1 MIESLERYSFI
12 VLFIFIVTFYLI
24 LLILST
30 INYLKEVEMAI
41 EDQIKWDTKYSETPK
56 LLEKR
61 EVGVQLKK
69 AIKHSKVGMALDIAC
84 GAGKNSIYLAENDF
98 DVESLDISKVALD
111 VLEEYNYKN
120 ITTVLT
126 DLDGFSPIENKYDLI
141 VMTNFLDR
149 DMIPRLVNG
158 LTSGGILFIETYM
171 VHISNTKKSSNLNY
185 LLKEGELKTFFDE
198 NYKILD
204 YSEFDNEPYELYK
217 MRKQSITI
225 QKSHRV

>member
-1 MIESLERYSFI
+1 
-12 VLFIFIVTFYLI
+12 
-24 LLILST
+24 
-30 INYLKEVEMAI
+30 MAI
-41 EDQIKWDTKYSETPK
+41 EDQIKWDTKYNETPK

-61 EVGVQLKK
+61 EVGLKLK
-69 AIKHSKVGMALDIAC
+69 EAIKYSTVGIALDIAC

-98 DVESLDISKVALD
+98 EVESLDISKVALD
-111 VLEEYNYKN
+111 VLKDYNYKN
-120 ITTVLT
+120 ITTILT
-126 DLDGFSPIENKYDLI
+126 DLDGFIPSENKYNLI

-225 QKSHRV
+225 QKIS

>member
-1 MIESLERYSFI
+1 VI
-12 VLFIFIVTFYLI
+12 FYLI

-84 GAGKNSIYLAENDF
+84 GAGKNSIFLAENDF
-98 DVESLDISKVALD
+98 EVEALDISKVALD
-111 VLEEYNYKN
+111 VLKKHNYKN

-126 DLDGFSPIENKYDLI
+126 DLDGFSPVENTYDLI

-149 DMIPRLVNG
+149 DMIPRLVKG
-158 LTSGGILFIETYM
+158 LTSKGILFIETYM
-171 VHISNTKKSSNLNY
+171 EHISNTKKSSNLNY
-185 LLKEGELKTFFDE
+185 LLKEGELKSFFNDE
-198 NYKILD
+198 YVVVD
-204 YSEFDNEPYELYK
+204 YCEFDNEPYELYK

-225 QKSHRV
+225 QKIT

>member
-1 MIESLERYSFI
+1 MIESLVRYAFI
-12 VLFIFIVTFYLI
+12 VLFIFIVIFYLI

-30 INYLKEVEMAI
+30 INYLKEVIMAI
-41 EDQIKWDTKYSETPK
+41 EDQIKWDTKYNETPK

-61 EVGVQLKK
+61 DVGLKLK
-69 AIKHSKVGMALDIAC
+69 EAIKYSTVGIALDIAC

-98 DVESLDISKVALD
+98 EVESLDISKVALD
-111 VLEEYNYKN
+111 VLKDYNYKN
-120 ITTVLT
+120 ITTILT
-126 DLDGFSPIENKYDLI
+126 DLDGFTPSEDKYNLI

-225 QKSHRV
+225 QKIS

>member
-1 MIESLERYSFI
+1 
-12 VLFIFIVTFYLI
+12 VTFYLI

-41 EDQIKWDTKYSETPK
+41 EDQIKWDTKYNETPK

-61 EVGVQLKK
+61 EVGLQFKK
-69 AIKHSKVGMALDIAC
+69 AIKYSKVGMALDIAC

-98 DVESLDISKVALD
+98 EVESLDISKVALD
-111 VLEEYNYKN
+111 VLKDYDYKN

-126 DLDGFSPIENKYDLI
+126 DLDGFNPVENKYDLI

-149 DMIPRLVNG
+149 DMIPKLVKG
-158 LTSGGILFIETYM
+158 LKYQGILFIETYM
-171 VHISNTKKSSNLNY
+171 IHISNTKKSSNLNY
-185 LLKEGELKTFFDE
+185 LLKEGELKTFFDDD
-198 NYKILD
+198 YVVLD

-225 QKSHRV
+225 QKKS

>member
-1 MIESLERYSFI
+1 
-12 VLFIFIVTFYLI
+12 
-24 LLILST
+24 
-30 INYLKEVEMAI
+30 
-41 EDQIKWDTKYSETPK
+41 
-56 LLEKR
+56 
-61 EVGVQLKK
+61 
-69 AIKHSKVGMALDIAC
+69 
-84 GAGKNSIYLAENDF
+84 
-98 DVESLDISKVALD
+98 
-111 VLEEYNYKN
+111 
-120 ITTVLT
+120 
-126 DLDGFSPIENKYDLI
+126 
-141 VMTNFLDR
+141 MTNFLDR

-225 QKSHRV
+225 QKIT

>member
-1 MIESLERYSFI
+1 
-12 VLFIFIVTFYLI
+12 
-24 LLILST
+24 
-30 INYLKEVEMAI
+30 MAI
-41 EDQIKWDTKYSETPK
+41 EDQIKWDTKYNETPK

-61 EVGVQLKK
+61 GVGLKLK
-69 AIKHSKVGMALDIAC
+69 EAIKNSTVGIALDIAC

-98 DVESLDISKVALD
+98 EVESLDISKVALD
-111 VLEEYNYKN
+111 VLKDYNYKN
-120 ITTVLT
+120 ITTILT
-126 DLDGFSPIENKYDLI
+126 DLDGFTPSEDKYNLI

-225 QKSHRV
+225 QKIS